1 MFCYSEWSPECLV
14 DLGRG
19 PFGGASTGLNCA
31 LHGAVAHP
39 ADVIGIANTE
49 ADQITAQLAIR
60 DWHDTS
66 A

>member
-1 MFCYSEWSPECLV
+1 M

-19 PFGGASTGLNCA
+19 PFGGASTGLSCT
-31 LHGAVAHP
+31 LHGAVAHA
-39 ADVIGIANTE
+39 ADVVGIANTE
-49 ADQITAQLAIR
+49 ADHITVQLAIR